1 MIINAILIFILQ
13 IIYVPLLT
21 LRTTL
26 VVKGERTKAT
36 LISLLEAIVYIISL
50 GIVFSDLKNIAN
62 IIAYVIGYGLGIY
75 IGGLIEEKLAIGY
88 KRVDISL
95 VNQNKELIECIRFN
109 KFGVTTFTGKG
120 INEENRYRLEI
131 ISPRVREKELIDIVI
146 KYEPNAF
153 IVSYDLTQFKGGY
166 INKQIKQDKNNK

>member
-1 MIINAILIFILQ
+1 MILNAILIFILQ

-26 VVKGERTKAT
+26 VVKGERTKAA

-75 IGGLIEEKLAIGY
+75 IGGIIEEKLAIGY

-95 VNQNKELIECIRFN
+95 INQNLELVQCIRDR
-109 KFGVTTFTGKG
+109 KFGVTSFTGRG
-120 INEENRYRLEI
+120 INNEERHRLEI
-131 ISPRVREKELIDIVI
+131 ISPRAREKGLIELVI
-146 KYEPNAF
+146 KYEPTAF

-166 INKQIKQDKNNK
+166 IKKQLKK

>member
-1 MIINAILIFILQ
+1 MILNAILIFILQ

-26 VVKGERTKAT
+26 VVKGERTKAA

-75 IGGLIEEKLAIGY
+75 IGGIIEEKLAIGY

-95 VNQNKELIECIRFN
+95 VNQNLELVQCIRDR
-109 KFGVTTFTGKG
+109 KFGVTSFTGRG
-120 INEENRYRLEI
+120 INNEERHRLEI
-131 ISPRVREKELIDIVI
+131 ISPRAREKGLIELVI
-146 KYEPNAF
+146 KYEPTAF

-166 INKQIKQDKNNK
+166 IKKQLKK